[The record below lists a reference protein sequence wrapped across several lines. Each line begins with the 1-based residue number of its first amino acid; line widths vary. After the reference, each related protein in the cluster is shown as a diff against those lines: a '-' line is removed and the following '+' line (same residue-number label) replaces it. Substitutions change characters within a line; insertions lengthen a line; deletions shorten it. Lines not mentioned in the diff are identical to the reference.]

1 MICDEVEMVGFGIEL
16 LEVIENNQE
25 ELLKKQFTLTNMT
38 IDFDGE
44 EVQPEIRNNKNG
56 GGSIKTCSFK
66 IYGIADNDN

>member
-1 MICDEVEMVGFGIEL
+1 MVGFGIEL

-44 EVQPEIRNNKNG
+44 EVQPEMRNN
-56 GGSIKTCSFK
+56 
-66 IYGIADNDN
+66 